1 MTKPGTFT
9 SDYQPPSEARLRTPR
24 MCRDALVRALLRAA
38 ASGQPGQRLERV
50 ADALVKRAG
59 AGDVAAAREVFD
71 RVDGKVPHQIAN
83 DDSGGFK
90 LVVSWEK

>member
-9 SDYQPPSEARLRTPR
+9 SDYQPTTEAKVRSPR
-24 MCRDALVRALLRAA
+24 MCRDAIVRALLSA
-38 ASGQPGQRLERV
+38 ASGGPSRRLTDV
-50 ADALVKRAG
+50 AAALVRRA
-59 AGDVAAAREVFD
+59 ARGDVAAAREVFD

-83 DDSGGFK
+83 DESGGFK